1 LIRFSLADYGG
12 KQKMNS
18 FRGFLFYA
26 ALPAMAF
33 WSTGVLAFT
42 DFGHGKPITVK
53 DLSGKKFC
61 WNNGDW
67 AFYGP
72 NGQMSNRL
80 GRHPH
85 WSVGEPGV
93 LHVNSRRVQ
102 VELLPD
108 GRLHAY
114 RYCLLCGDHDLD
126 SWATPCN

>member
-1 LIRFSLADYGG
+1 
-12 KQKMNS
+12 MNTS
-18 FRGFLFYA
+18 RKFLFYA
-26 ALPAMAF
+26 ALPAIAF

-42 DFGHGKPITVK
+42 DFGHGMPITAK

-72 NGQMSNRL
+72 NGQMSNSL

-93 LHVNSRRVQ
+93 LHVNRRRVQ

-108 GRLHAY
+108 GRLHVY
-114 RYCLLCGDHDLD
+114 RYCLICGEHDLD
-126 SWATPCN
+126 AWGTPCN

>member
-1 LIRFSLADYGG
+1 
-12 KQKMNS
+12 MNS

-33 WSTGVLAFT
+33 WSTEVLAFT
-42 DFGHGKPITVK
+42 DFGQGKPITAK

-93 LHVNSRRVQ
+93 LHVNNRRVQ

-108 GRLHAY
+108 GRLHVY
-114 RYCLLCGDHDLD
+114 RYCLICGEHDLD
-126 SWATPCN
+126 AWATPCN